1 MSFFSYLM
9 ATFITKKFNRYVA
22 MGLTT
27 PQDREQMHYWDM
39 QGKKNLD
46 RETKK
51 TRQEFIDK
59 FKSRVFLKKKQELL
73 AMTEAR
79 RIKAEEQAK
88 ALELRR
94 ETFARKQA
102 DTRISLLGEIERN
115 PVLRN
120 RLVSLE
126 TDYEQ
131 WLRTRRSYD
140 TQTMRFKDSEFLRLC
155 RIKKIVS

>member
-1 MSFFSYLM
+1 M

-27 PQDREQMHYWDM
+27 PQDREQMHNWDIL
-39 QGKKNLD
+39 GKKNLD

-79 RIKAEEQAK
+79 RVGAEEQAK
-88 ALELRR
+88 ALVLRK
-94 ETFARKQA
+94 EAIARKEA
-102 DTRISLLGEIERN
+102 DTRTSLLGEIERN

-120 RLVSLE
+120 RLVSIE
-126 TDYEQ
+126 TDFEQ
-131 WLRTRRSYD
+131 WLLTRRSHD
-140 TQTMRFKDSEFLRLC
+140 THTMRFKDSEFLRL
-155 RIKKIVS
+155 RKIKKIVS